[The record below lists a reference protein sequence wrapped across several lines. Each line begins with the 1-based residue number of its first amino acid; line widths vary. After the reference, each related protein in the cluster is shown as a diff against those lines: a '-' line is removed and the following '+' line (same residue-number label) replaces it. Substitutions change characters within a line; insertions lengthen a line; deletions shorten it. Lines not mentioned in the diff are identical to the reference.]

1 MSELDAFPLPLKR
14 MIKGREDSGLSSKH
28 IPCPHFSYYKWSTQT
43 THCLCLCLQYVCS
56 FVFVLCVLSIF
67 SISSSL
73 NFHTSH
79 HSLHMAQTY
88 PPTPSPTT
96 STTCHDEPYEPA
108 VDFNIMVIVAAIL
121 CAFVCALGLNS
132 TLQCVFRCANRALTE
147 PVHWVA
153 SRRLNS
159 GLKKKEMVAL
169 PTSIYANS
177 GSPSSSPSS
186 ASGCAICLMDFKDGD
201 NIRVLPKCNHRF
213 HVVCIDKWLLSH
225 SSCPTCRHRLKSS
238 DCMPPL
244 EIATA

>member
-1 MSELDAFPLPLKR
+1 MDYQVSISHVPIYPITNGALKLLFGFVFAFN
-14 MIKGREDSGLSSKH
+14 M
-28 IPCPHFSYYKWSTQT
+28 
-43 THCLCLCLQYVCS
+43 
-56 FVFVLCVLSIF
+56 FVLCVLSIF

-73 NFHTSH
+73 NSHTSH

-88 PPTPSPTT
+88 PPTLSPTM

-108 VDFNIMVIVAAIL
+108 IDFNIMVIVAAIL

-132 TLQCVFRCANRALTE
+132 TLQCVFRCALTE

-169 PTSIYANS
+169 PTSVYANS